1 MSGYRIFSDMIQDKT
16 FYLTKNGLKKLKA
29 EYEKLKE
36 LKRTKTD
43 EEAPS
48 AFSSEEL
55 SAEFVSFRDDM
66 DLFDV
71 KFEEFECILKN
82 YEIIKYPPKEERDKV
97 CLGATVDVEV
107 DGKKDEFVM
116 VGTLEANPSK
126 GRISNESPVGK
137 AIIGLSAGEEA
148 VISSPV
154 RVVYKIKKVSYK

>member
-1 MSGYRIFSDMIQDKT
+1 MIQDKT
-16 FYLTKNGLKKLKA
+16 FYLTKDGLKKLKA
-29 EYEKLKE
+29 EFEKLKE

-48 AFSSEEL
+48 AFFSEEL

-66 DLFDV
+66 DLLDV

-82 YEIIKYPPKEERDKV
+82 YEIIKYPAKEERDKV
-97 CLGATVDVEV
+97 CLGATVAVEV

-137 AIIGLSAGEEA
+137 AMLGLCVGDEA
-148 VISSPV
+148 IISSPV
-154 RVVYKIKKVSYK
+154 RLVYKIKKVSYK